1 MPASSDSPRATTALP
16 PGELEVRAGW
26 LLAALGLALF
36 PIIAASLVFGLMST
50 TFGWLATTKRHPQ
63 GRQVLVAG
71 AAATV
76 LGLVLGLLW
85 HFIVKSGR

>member
-1 MPASSDSPRATTALP
+1 MPASSDS
-16 PGELEVRAGW
+16 
-26 LLAALGLALF
+26 
-36 PIIAASLVFGLMST
+36 
-50 TFGWLATTKRHPQ
+50 PQ

-85 HFIVKSGR
+85 HFVVKSGR